1 MSQTQNLGQV
11 AGLFIGTSA
20 PSNTTLIWYDSTPG
34 ICLHKVYD
42 IRLSSWVVLDDE
54 VISAIEYSA
63 LTHLAQTDGL
73 TVGQRFQITDPNLS
87 VLATAITT
95 TKVQYTT
102 SLGNIVIDDL
112 GHGKSY
118 IASSDNL
125 LIDDVNGVYDETN
138 NKLVFSFQ
146 EETPTTAAD
155 YFIFGKAK
163 INNVWKL
170 VKYRVNKFLSTD
182 NGNSIQWRNGFFFD
196 FLNSLRALYDQ
207 PGGIVS
213 KTAFD
218 SNAAQ
223 VNNQI
228 QNVAN
233 NIQNV
238 VNQSTQAVNAATTD
252 EQIYDK
258 QIPANPNDSF
268 QPVDIAQGDSLLTI
282 IRKIARFIHKFS
294 TAKGI
299 TMPPDYA
306 ESSTLQVVS
315 NQDNVSTAIG
325 KLAYAIRNLQ
335 GLQGNGTDS
344 VIISPEYNDN
354 PTSDNKSGAGSVLT
368 RLLEKLRYYSI
379 KHETTNGI
387 IVDGIYDDAPR
398 MDNGAVAGSPLT
410 FLLEKLRFYSLKHET
425 TDGIKVSSN
434 FYPDHAEEPIA
445 PGTTVLTRL
454 LANLQYWVNQFKT
467 TNGIKLDSSY
477 SPANNTI
484 TAGTTSITD
493 VLEKI
498 MFEIN
503 KLNTWYDRGGKNIIV
518 PKGTTMM
525 YTGNINFDEFYNKVG
540 YGWLPSGILT
550 TSKGDNSFTT
560 EKSKWMDKYPGI
572 QFEVVTTGYD
582 GSVHTYGLTILSYNG
597 VTLPK
602 VGANGAALYA
612 AALGDTIGTITGNDL
627 VTLKLENLPKHNHD
641 KTQPGNTSGENA
653 EATVYVSESGSHH
666 HRVYAESVSDGGGYI
681 KNYLSR
687 STNPEDKQTPT
698 YYEYGHN
705 NKTFV
710 ENAGN
715 HQHSFK
721 MYSRGNSTPFNIRP
735 MRVAFNLITKV
746 E

>member
-11 AGLFIGTSA
+11 AGLFIGNSA

-95 TKVQYTT
+95 TKVQYTN

-118 IASSDNL
+118 IVSSDNL
-125 LIDDVNGVYDETN
+125 LIDDVNGVYDGAN

-170 VKYRVNKFLSTD
+170 VKYRVNKFLSAES
-182 NGNSIQWRNGFFFD
+182 GNSIQWRNGFFFD

-223 VNNQI
+223 INNQI

-238 VNQSTQAVNAATTD
+238 VNQSTQAVNTATTD
-252 EQIYDK
+252 EQIYNK
-258 QIPANPNDSF
+258 QIPVNPNDSF

-306 ESSTLQVVS
+306 ESSTIQVVS

-325 KLAYAIRNLQ
+325 KLSYAVRNLQ

-344 VIISPEYNDN
+344 VIVSPEYNDN

-398 MDNGAVAGSPLT
+398 TDNETGAGSPLT
-410 FLLEKLRFYSLKHET
+410 FLLEKLRFYSLKHEN

-434 FYPDHAEEPIA
+434 FYPDHTEEPIA

-454 LANLQYWVNQFKT
+454 LANLQYWVNRFKT

-493 VLEKI
+493 VLGKFGYDLNEIFSSGWRVPYYSILIYYRQPKYDNVIGTPNDSQKKI
-498 MFEIN
+498 AN
-503 KLNTWYDRGGKNIIV
+503 NAGKSWF
-518 PKGTTMM
+518 PC
-525 YTGNINFDEFYNKVG
+525 GNFFVG
-540 YGWLPSGILT
+540 
-550 TSKGDNSFTT
+550 TSKECDEEQ
-560 EKSKWMDKYPGI
+560 EKWDTLY
-572 QFEVVTTGYD
+572 
-582 GSVHTYGLTILSYNG
+582 GSGSITWSRGFNGTNYALKMTAYHGLTIPDLSSNFLSGYD
-597 VTLPK
+597 
-602 VGANGAALYA
+602 ALNPSKNY
-612 AALGDTIGTITGNDL
+612 GTNTIGHTGGSNSHTITID
-627 VTLKLENLPKHNHD
+627 EMPKHNHD
-641 KTQPGNTSGENA
+641 TS
-653 EATVYVSESGSHH
+653 T
-666 HRVYAESVSDGGGYI
+666 SVSDATITTSKSGKHTHSIETGSNTTSAAKGAQKATDEYEAFSSGEAGEHTHSFDLKARGGG
-681 KNYLSR
+681 SAF
-687 STNPEDKQTPT
+687 D
-698 YYEYGHN
+698 
-705 NKTFV
+705 
-710 ENAGN
+710 
-715 HQHSFK
+715 
-721 MYSRGNSTPFNIRP
+721 IRP
-735 MRVAFNLITKV
+735 SFVTVGYIIRLPS
-746 E
+746 

>member
-1 MSQTQNLGQV
+1 MPQTQNLGQV
-11 AGLFIGTSA
+11 AGLFIGNSA

-95 TKVQYTT
+95 TKVQYTN

-118 IASSDNL
+118 IVSSDNL
-125 LIDDVNGVYDETN
+125 LIDDVNGVYDEEN

-146 EETPTTAAD
+146 EETPTTAAN

-182 NGNSIQWRNGFFFD
+182 SGNSIQWRNGFFFD

-218 SNAAQ
+218 NNAAQ

-306 ESSTLQVVS
+306 ESSTIQVVS

-335 GLQGNGTDS
+335 RLQGNGTDS
-344 VIISPEYNDN
+344 VILSPEYSESEHTVVPGITN
-354 PTSDNKSGAGSVLT
+354 LT
-368 RLLEKLRYYSI
+368 EFLEQLALKVTRNLHPIHAVISYYDIPS
-379 KHETTNGI
+379 
-387 IVDGIYDDAPR
+387 YD
-398 MDNGAVAGSPLT
+398 
-410 FLLEKLRFYSLKHET
+410 
-425 TDGIKVSSN
+425 
-434 FYPDHAEEPIA
+434 
-445 PGTTVLTRL
+445 
-454 LANLQYWVNQFKT
+454 
-467 TNGIKLDSSY
+467 
-477 SPANNTI
+477 
-484 TAGTTSITD
+484 
-493 VLEKI
+493 
-498 MFEIN
+498 
-503 KLNTWYDRGGKNIIV
+503 
-518 PKGTTMM
+518 
-525 YTGNINFDEFYNKVG
+525 NINRDKGG
-540 YGWLPSGILT
+540 YGWFPCGYFFSGT
-550 TSKGDNSFTT
+550 YVEVNA
-560 EKSKWMDKYPGI
+560 EKSKWISAYSGKASIIFETYYYSELYYLKILNVTPSESNNK
-572 QFEVVTTGYD
+572 EVVPDLTNRMIKGYEAMNNASSYIGRTGGSDNVSIGAEHLPSHTHTVTCSEEGEHNHSGHTNNNAAD
-582 GSVHTYGLTILSYNG
+582 GSHYHILKTNAGSDNKWG
-597 VTLPK
+597 SFSRQGENESTDTQQT
-602 VGANGAALYA
+602 GTNGAHIH
-612 AALGDTIGTITGNDL
+612 GIGKDGKHTHTIT
-627 VTLKLENLPKHNHD
+627 VT
-641 KTQPGNTSGENA
+641 GGATSHQALN
-653 EATVYVSESGSHH
+653 V
-666 HRVYAESVSDGGGYI
+666 
-681 KNYLSR
+681 
-687 STNPEDKQTPT
+687 TNPMMIM
-698 YYEYGHN
+698 
-705 NKTFV
+705 
-710 ENAGN
+710 
-715 HQHSFK
+715 SFI
-721 MYSRGNSTPFNIRP
+721 IRL
-735 MRVAFNLITKV
+735 M
-746 E
+746 

>member
-1 MSQTQNLGQV
+1 MPQTQNLGQV

-102 SLGNIVIDDL
+102 FLGNIVIDDL

-118 IASSDNL
+118 VISSDNL
-125 LIDDVNGVYDETN
+125 LIDDVNGVYDEVN

-146 EETPTTAAD
+146 EEVPTTAAD
-155 YFIFGKAK
+155 YLIFGKAR

-170 VKYRVNKFLSTD
+170 VKYRVNRFLSTE

-218 SNAAQ
+218 NNAAQ

-252 EQIYDK
+252 AQIYDK
-258 QIPANPNDSF
+258 QIPVNPNDSF

-299 TMPPDYA
+299 TMPPDYT
-306 ESSTLQVVS
+306 ESSTVQVVS

-325 KLAYAIRNLQ
+325 KLAYAVRNLQ

-344 VIISPEYNDN
+344 VVVSPGYNDA
-354 PTSDNKSGAGSVLT
+354 PTSENGSGAGSVLT

-379 KHETTNGI
+379 KHETT
-387 IVDGIYDDAPR
+387 DGITLD
-398 MDNGAVAGSPLT
+398 GSFSEQAHTLT
-410 FLLEKLRFYSLKHET
+410 
-425 TDGIKVSSN
+425 
-434 FYPDHAEEPIA
+434 
-445 PGTTVLTRL
+445 PGST
-454 LANLQYWVNQFKT
+454 NL
-467 TNGIKLDSSY
+467 
-477 SPANNTI
+477 
-484 TAGTTSITD
+484 TD
-493 VLEKI
+493 VLEQLAFKI
-498 MFEIN
+498 SRNIQPINSLVAYNEIPN
-503 KLNTWYDRGGKNIIV
+503 YDNVSRDAGFGWFPCGFFFVGTSNDVEAEKTKWNNYYSGKATISFSTETLPV
-518 PKGTTMM
+518 S
-525 YTGNINFDEFYNKVG
+525 GNVALRISSVS
-540 YGWLPSGILT
+540 PSDG
-550 TSKGDNSFTT
+550 TSKAVPN
-560 EKSKWMDKYPGI
+560 I
-572 QFEVVTTGYD
+572 TGRVFRGFDPRD
-582 GSVHTYGLTILSYNG
+582 GSKYLNATGGSDNVSIGAEHLPAHSHT
-597 VTLPK
+597 VTCSEEGEHNHSGHTNNNVADGSHFHVLK
-602 VGANGAALYA
+602 TNANSDNKWGSFSRQQETANTDTQQTSTNGAHIH
-612 AALGDTIGTITGNDL
+612 GIGKDG
-627 VTLKLENLPKHNHD
+627 KHNHD
-641 KTQPGNTSGENA
+641 ITVTGGSTAHQSLNIANPMILTSF
-653 EATVYVSESGSHH
+653 
-666 HRVYAESVSDGGGYI
+666 I
-681 KNYLSR
+681 
-687 STNPEDKQTPT
+687 
-698 YYEYGHN
+698 
-705 NKTFV
+705 
-710 ENAGN
+710 
-715 HQHSFK
+715 
-721 MYSRGNSTPFNIRP
+721 IR
-735 MRVAFNLITKV
+735 LL
-746 E
+746 

>member
-1 MSQTQNLGQV
+1 MPQTQNLGQV
-11 AGLFIGTSA
+11 AGLFIGNSA

-95 TKVQYTT
+95 TKVQYTN

-118 IASSDNL
+118 IVSSDNL
-125 LIDDVNGVYDETN
+125 LIDDVNGVYDVAN

-170 VKYRVNKFLSTD
+170 VKYRVNKFLSTES
-182 NGNSIQWRNGFFFD
+182 GNSIQWRNGFFFD

-218 SNAAQ
+218 NNAAQ

-268 QPVDIAQGDSLLTI
+268 QPVDISQGDSLLTI

-306 ESSTLQVVS
+306 ESSTIQVVS

-325 KLAYAIRNLQ
+325 KLSYAVRNLQ

-344 VIISPEYNDN
+344 VIVSPEYNDN

-368 RLLEKLRYYSI
+368 RLLEKLR
-379 KHETTNGI
+379 
-387 IVDGIYDDAPR
+387 
-398 MDNGAVAGSPLT
+398 
-410 FLLEKLRFYSLKHET
+410 FYSLKHET
-425 TDGIKVSSN
+425 TDGIKVSNN

-525 YTGNINFDEFYNKVG
+525 YTGNIDFDTFYDAVG
-540 YGWLPSGILT
+540 YGWLPSGVVAV
-550 TSKGDNSFTT
+550 SKGDNSFWA
-560 EKSKWMDKYPGI
+560 EKSKWASKYTGI
-572 QFEVVTTGYD
+572 QFEVVTIGYD
-582 GSVHTYGLTILSYNG
+582 GSTYTYGLTILSYNG
-597 VTLPK
+597 LTLPK

-612 AALGDTIGTITGNDL
+612 AAFGDNIGTVTGSDS

-641 KTQPGNTSGENA
+641 KAQPANTSGEGS
-653 EATVYVSESGSHH
+653 EVSVSVDESGLHH

-681 KNYLSR
+681 KQYLSR
-687 STNPEDKQTPT
+687 SVNPEEKQTPA
-698 YYEYGHN
+698 YYEYGYN
-705 NKTFV
+705 NKAFV
-710 ENAGN
+710 ENAGS
-715 HQHSFK
+715 HKHTFK
-721 MYSRGNSTPFNIRP
+721 MYSRGNSVPINIRP
-735 MRVAFNLITKV
+735 MRVAFHLITKV

>member
-11 AGLFIGTSA
+11 AGLFIGNSA

-95 TKVQYTT
+95 TKVQYTN

-118 IASSDNL
+118 IVSSDNL
-125 LIDDVNGVYDETN
+125 LIDDVNGVYDEAN

-146 EETPTTAAD
+146 EETPTTAAN

-218 SNAAQ
+218 NNAAQ

-306 ESSTLQVVS
+306 ESSTIQVVS

-325 KLAYAIRNLQ
+325 KLSYAVRNLQ
-335 GLQGNGTDS
+335 GLQRNGTDS
-344 VIISPEYNDN
+344 VIVSPEYNDN

-379 KHETTNGI
+379 KHETT
-387 IVDGIYDDAPR
+387 D
-398 MDNGAVAGSPLT
+398 
-410 FLLEKLRFYSLKHET
+410 
-425 TDGIKVSSN
+425 
-434 FYPDHAEEPIA
+434 
-445 PGTTVLTRL
+445 
-454 LANLQYWVNQFKT
+454 
-467 TNGIKLDSSY
+467 GIKLDSSY

-484 TAGTTSITD
+484 TAGSTSITD

-525 YTGNINFDEFYNKVG
+525 YTGNINFDAFYNAVG

-560 EKSKWMDKYPGI
+560 EKSKWMGKYPGI

-582 GSVHTYGLTILSYNG
+582 GSTYTYGLTILSYNG

-602 VGANGAALYA
+602 VGVNGEALYA
-612 AALGDTIGTITGNDL
+612 AALGDTIGTVTGSDL

-641 KTQPGNTSGENA
+641 KAQPANTSGEGS
-653 EATVYVSESGSHH
+653 EVSVSVNESGLHH
-666 HRVYAESVSDGGGYI
+666 HRVYAESVSDAGGYI
-681 KNYLSR
+681 KQYLSR
-687 STNPEDKQTPT
+687 SVNPEDKQTPA
-698 YYEYGHN
+698 YYEYGYN

-710 ENAGN
+710 ENAGSHN
-715 HQHSFK
+715 HTFI